1 MIYFPIEFW
10 FNKNS
15 NLALPIIFFPYLEKE
30 IFIHLPNDL
39 GDDYDTAYKKY
50 KEKKQIDELCVL
62 LNKLTVPITYEEYI
76 SKTTLEN
83 KNIIDN
89 ISHEEKD
96 WFINYLNLN
105 LNNNMLSK

>member
-1 MIYFPIEFW
+1 MINFPIEFW

-15 NLALPIIFFPYLEKE
+15 NCALHIIALPYLEKE
-30 IFIHLPNDL
+30 IFIYLPDYSS
-39 GDDYDTAYKKY
+39 DDYDTAYKKY
-50 KEKKQIDELCVL
+50 KERKQIDELCVL
-62 LNKLTVPITYEEYI
+62 LNKLTFPITYEEYI

-89 ISHEEKD
+89 ISDEEKD

-105 LNNNMLSK
+105 LNNNMLNK